1 MSTLKLITETDFNEY
16 EVVTES
22 VDENKPAVTK
32 LKGVYI
38 QSDVVNGNGRIYR
51 YEMLKPEVDNFIET
65 MVKTGRALGQLEHPD
80 YAEINPAEA
89 AVRITSLVEDS
100 KSWVGESLIL
110 ASDPKHGIRGTP
122 KGDIALS
129 LVQYGT
135 KLGFSTRGV
144 GDVNENSGEV
154 TKYKLVTC
162 DLVSN
167 PSIGQFCDSNG
178 NRCVNG
184 ILESK
189 NFMIDMHGSIVE
201 APYERLE
208 ETLANMPN
216 THIVEKKAKFLCD
229 AIGTFLKSISA

>member
-1 MSTLKLITETDFNEY
+1 MNTLKLITETDFHDY
-16 EVVTES
+16 EIITEA
-22 VDENKPAVTK
+22 VEENKPSVTK

-38 QSDVVNGNGRIYR
+38 QSDVVNGNGRIYK
-51 YEMLKPEVDNFIET
+51 YDMLKPEVDKFIES
-65 MVKTGRALGQLEHPD
+65 MVNTGRALGQLEHPD

-89 AVRITSLVEDS
+89 AVRITSLTEDS
-100 KSWVGESLIL
+100 KSWVGESVIL
-110 ASDPKHGIRGTP
+110 ASDPKFGIKGTP

-144 GDVNENSGEV
+144 GQVNEDSGEV
-154 TKYKLVTC
+154 TEYKLVTC

-189 NFMIDMHGSIVE
+189 NFMIDMHGGIVE
-201 APYERLE
+201 MAYANLE
-208 ETLANMPN
+208 KSLSKMPN
-216 THIVEKKAKFLCD
+216 THITEKKHEYLGKLITDFLGQ
-229 AIGTFLKSISA
+229 ITG